1 MGIVAVVF
9 NPTVMNSEKFSLKWN
24 DFQTNISKSFSELR
38 KEEDFFDVT
47 LISDDESKLSAHK
60 VVLASCSSF
69 FKSILRAT
77 TTSNPIIYLSGVTSQ
92 NLGFMLDYMYQGEVE
107 IFQEDLDDF
116 LTVAQ
121 KLKIQGLI
129 SDSSTTQ
136 NTKEALDQDLSSPEQ
151 NKGQRKT
158 LVKMES
164 EERNATLSDTE
175 NAKSKSEM
183 QITSLNGSL
192 TVQNTSE
199 LDNAVED
206 LIVEENGIVKCKVCG
221 KTSTATTKCNMRQNL
236 KKHVEIHI
244 EGLSFDCQHCDKSF
258 RSRESLRKHKHRT
271 HNN

>member
-1 MGIVAVVF
+1 MG
-9 NPTVMNSEKFSLKWN
+9 T
-24 DFQTNISKSFSELR
+24 TN
-38 KEEDFFDVT
+38 
-47 LISDDESKLSAHK
+47 
-60 VVLASCSSF
+60 
-69 FKSILRAT
+69 
-77 TTSNPIIYLSGVTSQ
+77 TSNPIIYLSGVTTQ
-92 NLGFMLDYMYQGEVE
+92 NLGFMLDFMYQGEVE

-116 LTVAQ
+116 LTVAH
-121 KLKIQGLI
+121 KLRIQGLI
-129 SDSSTTQ
+129 SDLSTTQ
-136 NTKEALDQDLSSPEQ
+136 NTKEALNQDLSSPEQ
-151 NKGQRKT
+151 NKKQNKT
-158 LVKMES
+158 LVKMEY
-164 EERNATLSDTE
+164 EERNTVLSDTE

-236 KKHVEIHI
+236 KKRVEIHI